1 MLRHRLLR
9 DWSVQVANPGL
20 TSWATLSRPFGTPTL
35 NRAASHV
42 GSEELCPPSSKSVS
56 CFQTLQQLAPARTP
70 VTVTTRLQTYTNM
83 VLIAIHAPD
92 DNRTKHG
99 LRATLTFERIFTA
112 SISVNNPNWSARPN
126 ETSQFVGGTISS
138 TPVPYLVGHSRRSLE
153 PPPISANQVTGAGN
167 WSSNP
172 GGS

>member
-1 MLRHRLLR
+1 M
-9 DWSVQVANPGL
+9 
-20 TSWATLSRPFGTPTL
+20 
-35 NRAASHV
+35 
-42 GSEELCPPSSKSVS
+42 
-56 CFQTLQQLAPARTP
+56 
-70 VTVTTRLQTYTNM
+70 TVTTRLQTYTNM

-126 ETSQFVGGTISS
+126 ETSQFVGGTIPS
-138 TPVPYLVGHSRRSLE
+138 TPVPDPVGQNHFVE